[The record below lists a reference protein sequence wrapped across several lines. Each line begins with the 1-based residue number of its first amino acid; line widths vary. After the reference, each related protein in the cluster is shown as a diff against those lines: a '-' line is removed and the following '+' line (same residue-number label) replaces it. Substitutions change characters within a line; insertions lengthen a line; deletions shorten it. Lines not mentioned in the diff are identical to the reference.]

1 MQFVNKKK
9 AKMTRLT
16 NVLVAG
22 EDWHKNALLKF
33 FPPEIEK
40 SPGKKAKKTC
50 KKQKLRF
57 EKSRSIKKRGGNRF
71 VFIQTDTW
79 LANFLEQIWNS
90 MAWKSFLGK
99 CNFLVFGYRT
109 NNMSIAIARQFGPF
123 LLLKHLFI

>member
-1 MQFVNKKK
+1 
-9 AKMTRLT
+9 MTRLT

-40 SPGKKAKKTC
+40 SPGKKAKKNMQKTKTQIC
-50 KKQKLRF
+50 K
-57 EKSRSIKKRGGNRF
+57 IKEHKKKGGGNRF

-90 MAWKSFLGK
+90 LAWKSFWESATFW
-99 CNFLVFGYRT
+99 FLATEPTICQLQLPDNSVPSCF
-109 NNMSIAIARQFGPF
+109 
-123 LLLKHLFI
+123 